1 VATRNLVRVD
11 LPPGFHKPGTVYDA
25 AGRWWNGNLVRW
37 VDGIPRPVG
46 GWATVKATSGA
57 AVQAT
62 GFPRGSH
69 SWRGNDGSSWLAVG
83 TTGTPSKAYAYNSGT
98 LYDLTPGGLVNG
110 QQDGRLSTGAGS
122 YNNAK
127 YGLNLYGVGTIVSS
141 LIPADTW
148 SLDNF
153 GETLLGVLTSD
164 GIIYQWDRNVAH
176 IFVAVTGS
184 PPTGVRAVVVTPQ
197 RFLFALGSTADPR
210 LVSWP
215 SQQTTTVWAP
225 GVANSAGSFPIPT
238 PGRLLAGMA
247 MPTETLIWTD
257 ADLWGAVYIGAPFY
271 YRFDKR
277 GDNCGIAG
285 PNAWA
290 MLDGAAYWMGNG
302 QFYRYNGAVQ
312 TVQCDVL
319 EHVFTDL
326 SATQRAKISAVA
338 VPDFGEVTWY
348 YPSASQSGT
357 ENDRYVTLN
366 AQAGHWT
373 HGYVG
378 RSACSSTGTFPV
390 PLCWKSDGT
399 LLQHETG
406 RNHDGIVAFFESGP
420 VELGNGERDYLIGDV
435 FPDTHGPG
443 YSIGSYGVSK
453 YGKTRTALQLTLYGS
468 AGPMSAESAF
478 GPYDLV
484 APVTNVRASGRQV
497 RLFLSEN
504 PASSGQDWRC
514 GPLRLDVRPGGSR

>member
-1 VATRNLVRVD
+1 MEQLVKID
-11 LPPGFHKPGTVYDA
+11 LPPGMYKPGTLYE
-25 AGRWWNGNLVRW
+25 AGQRWYNGSLVRW
-37 VDGIPRPVG
+37 VKGVARPVG

-83 TTGTPSKAYAYNSGT
+83 TTGVPSKAYAYNAGV
-98 LYDLTPGGLVNG
+98 LTDITPAGLTNG
-110 QQDGRLSTGAGS
+110 QSDGRLSPGAGS

-164 GIIYQWDRNVAH
+164 GVIYQWDRNVAH

-184 PPTGVRAVVVTPQ
+184 PPTGVRAIVVTPQ
-197 RFLFALGSTADPR
+197 RFLLALGSTADPR

-238 PGRLLAGMA
+238 PGRLLAGIA
-247 MPTETLIWTD
+247 TPQETLIWTD
-257 ADLWGAVYIGAPFY
+257 ADLWAATYIGAPFY

-277 GDNCGIAG
+277 GDNCGLAG
-285 PNAWA
+285 PNAGT
-290 MLDGAAYWMGNG
+290 MLDGAAYWFGNG
-302 QFYRYNGAVQ
+302 QFYRYDGAVR
-312 TVQCDVL
+312 TIDCDVL
-319 EHVFTDL
+319 EHVINDL
-326 SATQRAKISAVA
+326 SPTQRAKISAVA

-366 AQAGHWT
+366 VQAGHWT
-373 HGYVG
+373 LGYVG
-378 RSACSSTGTFPV
+378 RAACSSTGTFPN
-390 PLCWKSDGT
+390 PMCWKSDGT

-406 RNHDGIVAFFESGP
+406 RNHDGLVAFLESGP
-420 VELGNGERDYLIGDV
+420 VELGNGDRVMRIQTAL
-435 FPDTHGPG
+435 PDTRGPG
-443 YSIGSYGVSK
+443 FGVGSFGV
-453 YGKTRTALQLTLYGS
+453 GKFGSTRTALQLSFFAADNPMDAETLV
-468 AGPMSAESAF
+468 
-478 GPYDLV
+478 GPYDLLKR
-484 APVTNVRASGRQV
+484 TDVRLEARQV
-497 RLFLSEN
+497 RLYLSEN
-504 PASSGQDWRC
+504 EASSGQDWRY
-514 GPLRLDVRPGGSR
+514 GSLRLGVIPGGYR